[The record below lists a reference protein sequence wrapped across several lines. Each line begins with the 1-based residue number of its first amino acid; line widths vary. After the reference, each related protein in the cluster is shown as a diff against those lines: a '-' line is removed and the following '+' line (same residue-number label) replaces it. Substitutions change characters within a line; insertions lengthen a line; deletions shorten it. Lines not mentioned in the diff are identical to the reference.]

1 MTLVTED
8 GNGKGEVMR
17 CGRFQ
22 RERGGKRRG
31 SSMVPE
37 ADGTTKSGAVA
48 REAKGDDWRL
58 KVEDKQR
65 KLGR

>member
-1 MTLVTED
+1 VWSISE
-8 GNGKGEVMR
+8 GKR
-17 CGRFQ
+17 
-22 RERGGKRRG
+22 GKRRG

-48 REAKGDDWRL
+48 REAKGEDWRL